1 VGEVNKASSRSAVRL
16 QAALQFL
23 SGYSNAMRD
32 GATSAAQRDSFAAA
46 FWWAREPSYAWETAY
61 GDFAPATLNAGI
73 KRGLIEKDGYRP
85 AYRITDLGR
94 QALKDAPK

>member
-1 VGEVNKASSRSAVRL
+1 
-16 QAALQFL
+16 
-23 SGYSNAMRD
+23 M
-32 GATSAAQRDSFAAA
+32 GARAIVH
-46 FWWAREPSYAWETAY
+46 AWETAY